1 VLHRLEAIRVGGSG
15 QPQRPSAT
23 PKFVPMLGL
32 CGDSA
37 PYLGEPCTASCVEKR
52 GVLKEGQATKKARQR
67 TEDRGATTK
76 HKPRHEIGKRA
87 GRTRRLKVGAD
98 KVWKPRE
105 AEGKDNLLLHTR
117 DTERFPR
124 SGQTVINERMKLQS
138 WRYALRESA
147 ALASACLS
155 GSHSADSQ
163 GRKNRHR
170 VTRASHLRLLSELQ
184 QKTRRT
190 LL

>member
-1 VLHRLEAIRVGGSG
+1 
-15 QPQRPSAT
+15 
-23 PKFVPMLGL
+23 M
-32 CGDSA
+32 
-37 PYLGEPCTASCVEKR
+37 
-52 GVLKEGQATKKARQR
+52 
-67 TEDRGATTK
+67 
-76 HKPRHEIGKRA
+76 
-87 GRTRRLKVGAD
+87 GAD
-98 KVWKPRE
+98 KVWKPQE

-124 SGQTVINERMKLQS
+124 SGQTVINEQMKLQS

-155 GSHSADSQ
+155 GSHSAHSQ

-184 QKTRRT
+184 QKTRRIEPKNCAEKHLRT
-190 LL
+190 QKRKPRAKKKGDWRLHESNTRPFAN